1 MKITKDQEKGVKML
15 SVLLK
20 KQYPFIIDVKINEND
35 LIDYS
40 TLITLK
46 CVVDYN
52 LIQKYFGQKMDYRWN
67 EFFRFQ
73 NIFTNQDNDEKILE
87 DIKDICYFF
96 YETITDEFKF
106 ESKLSSIP
114 FRKIKITSFLLQ

>member
-52 LIQKYFGQKMDYRWN
+52 LIQKYFGQKMDYRWD

-73 NIFTNQDNDEKILE
+73 NIFTNQDNDEKILDDFE
-87 DIKDICYFF
+87 DQVIYHPL
-96 YETITDEFKF
+96 
-106 ESKLSSIP
+106 KLI
-114 FRKIKITSFLLQ
+114 